1 MPAGVMVRVCLFL
14 LGSTVITD
22 AIAILIRIVLAASG
36 RGLLFLRDAVIAD
49 SVMIF
54 IGIVWTLADR
64 FLSGSDCC
72 LAGCIC
78 GSRRSSGCGSGS
90 AFCGLCRC
98 GSSSAFRGLRCGRS
112 AGSIIRNRSS
122 LITAGVIIRGL
133 AECVDADCAQRK
145 YKDCDQNSRY

>member
-22 AIAILIRIVLAASG
+22 AIAILVRIVLAASG

-64 FLSGSDCC
+64 FLAGPGCC

-90 AFCGLCRC
+90 AFCGLRC
-98 GSSSAFRGLRCGRS
+98 GSS
-112 AGSIIRNRSS
+112 AGSVIGNRSS

-133 AECVDADCAQRK
+133 AECVDADCA
-145 YKDCDQNSRY
+145 

>member
-22 AIAILIRIVLAASG
+22 AIAILVRIVLAASG

-64 FLSGSDCC
+64 FLAGPDCC

-78 GSRRSSGCGSGS
+78 GSRRSSG
-90 AFCGLCRC
+90 
-98 GSSSAFRGLRCGRS
+98 SAFRGLRCGSS
-112 AGSIIRNRSS
+112 AESVIGNRSS

>member
-22 AIAILIRIVLAASG
+22 AIAILVRIVLAASG

-64 FLSGSDCC
+64 FLAGPGCC

-78 GSRRSSGCGSGS
+78 GSRRSSG
-90 AFCGLCRC
+90 C

-133 AECVDADCAQRK
+133 AECVDADCA
-145 YKDCDQNSRY
+145 